1 MQITIDIDEAEFQQ
15 AIRKAVGDTV
25 RNYAKTYAFE
35 RYVSDEVKKRIAAAT
50 DTIITEKLA
59 DSDAIRQTV
68 RAALENKVKHQL
80 TRVMKADAVK
90 I

>member
-15 AIRKAVGDTV
+15 AIKKAVGDTV
-25 RNYAKTYAFE
+25 RNYAKTYVFE
-35 RYVSDEVKKRIAAAT
+35 HYVSGEVKKRIAAAT
-50 DTIITEKLA
+50 DAIITEELA
-59 DSDAIRQTV
+59 NSDDIRQTV

>member
-35 RYVSDEVKKRIAAAT
+35 RYVADEVKKRIAAAT
-50 DTIITEKLA
+50 DTIIAEELA